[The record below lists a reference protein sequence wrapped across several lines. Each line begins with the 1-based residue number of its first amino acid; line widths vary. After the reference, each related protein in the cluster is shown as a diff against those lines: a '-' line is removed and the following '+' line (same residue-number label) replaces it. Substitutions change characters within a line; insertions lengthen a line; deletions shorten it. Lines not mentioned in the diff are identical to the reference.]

1 MEFNG
6 YYSSDHKHRD
16 NEGRG
21 GNTFAT
27 IVIIVVIVLLAMM
40 VIGLFAPNLLGITPD
55 DSLVNV
61 TPTPQMTQQADVTP
75 TPEPGTTAA
84 PEATTLPEA
93 EATTEPAAT
102 ATPFVSDEDRQM
114 PTLDGVAPSLSA
126 LPGYDSNP
134 IPDIYDA
141 VSPGVVGVLNYV
153 QAQGTNG
160 KTVDELYGSGTG
172 FVVSSSGYILTN
184 AHVVDGA
191 SKITVQ
197 VYGEE
202 DEREAT
208 LIGSDTETDIAVLKV
223 DNATL
228 QPLVLGDSDQV
239 RVGEYVLAIG
249 NPLSTDELANTVTFG
264 IISATKR
271 EVSIDNYTNTYLQ
284 TDAAINFGNSGG
296 PLINM
301 KGEVIGINS
310 AKTITAGY
318 DEMGNAVSAEGIGFA
333 LPINQVQKIMEILI
347 TKGYIER
354 PGIGITVSTVTAD
367 MAEQSGVPTGALVE
381 SVVKG
386 KPADQAGIL
395 AGDIIVEAN
404 GEKIETHE
412 QLVNIVLGCMIGDK
426 LKVQVHRDGETLD
439 ITITIGN
446 KTEMNFDD
454 VVGGATPEPIPDFFT
469 TPAPN

>member
-1 MEFNG
+1 MEYNG
-6 YYSSDHKHRD
+6 YYSSDHKHRN

-21 GNTFAT
+21 GNAFAT
-27 IVIIVVIVLLAMM
+27 IVIIMVIVLLALM
-40 VIGLFAPNLLGITPD
+40 VLGLFSPNLLGITPENA
-55 DSLVNV
+55 LVNV
-61 TPTPQMTQQADVTP
+61 TPTPHMTQQADITP
-75 TPEPGTTAA
+75 TPEPGTTA
-84 PEATTLPEA
+84 LPEDTQVPA
-93 EATTEPAAT
+93 TEPTAIPEST
-102 ATPFVSDEDRQM
+102 ATPLVSSEDRQM
-114 PTLDGVAPSLSA
+114 PTLDGIAPSLPA

-141 VSPGVVGVLNYV
+141 VSPGVVGVLNYK
-153 QAQGTNG
+153 QTQNSKG
-160 KTVDELYGSGTG
+160 KTINELYGSGTG
-172 FVVSSSGYILTN
+172 FVVSSAGYILTN

-191 SKITVQ
+191 SKVTVK

-202 DEREAT
+202 KERDAI

-223 DNATL
+223 NDASL

-249 NPLSTDELANTVTFG
+249 NPLSTDELANTITYG

-271 EVSIDNYTNTYLQ
+271 EVTIDNYTNTYLQ

-310 AKTITAGY
+310 AKTVTAGY
-318 DEMGNAVSAEGIGFA
+318 DEMGNALSAEGIGFA
-333 LPINQVQKIMEILI
+333 LPINQVQKIMQVLI

-354 PGIGITVSTVTAD
+354 PGIGVTVATVTED
-367 MAEQSGVPTGALVE
+367 MADEAGVPAGVLVE

-386 KPADQAGIL
+386 KPAEQAGIL
-395 AGDIIVEAN
+395 AGDIILEAN
-404 GEKIETHE
+404 GEKVSTHE
-412 QLVNIVLGCMIGDK
+412 QLVSLVKGCMIGDQ
-426 LKVQVHRDGETLD
+426 LKVKVYRDGKTLD
-439 ITITIGN
+439 LTIVIGN
-446 KTEMNFDD
+446 KTEMNFND
-454 VVGGATPEPIPDFFT
+454 VVGGATPMPIPDFFA

>member
-1 MEFNG
+1 M
-6 YYSSDHKHRD
+6 
-16 NEGRG
+16 
-21 GNTFAT
+21 
-27 IVIIVVIVLLAMM
+27 
-40 VIGLFAPNLLGITPD
+40 PNLDGI
-55 DSLVNV
+55 
-61 TPTPQMTQQADVTP
+61 
-75 TPEPGTTAA
+75 A
-84 PEATTLPEA
+84 P
-93 EATTEPAAT
+93 
-102 ATPFVSDEDRQM
+102 V
-114 PTLDGVAPSLSA
+114 
-126 LPGYDSNP
+126 LPGLQDNP

-153 QAQGTNG
+153 EVQGADG
-160 KTVDELYGSGTG
+160 KSAEQLYGSGTG
-172 FVVSSSGYILTN
+172 FAVSSEGYILTN

-191 SKITVQ
+191 NKITVK

-223 DNATL
+223 EDATL

-249 NPLSTDELANTVTFG
+249 NPLSTDELANTITFG
-264 IISATKR
+264 IISANKR
-271 EVSIDNYTNTYLQ
+271 EVTIDNYTNTYLQ

-310 AKTITAGY
+310 AKTVTAGY

-333 LPINQVQKIMEILI
+333 LPINQVQKIMEVLI

-354 PGIGITVSTVTAD
+354 PGIGITVSTVTD
-367 MAEQSGVPTGALVE
+367 EMAQEAGVPVGALVE
-381 SVVKG
+381 SVVSG
-386 KPADQAGIL
+386 RPADQAGIL

-404 GEKIETHE
+404 GEAITSHK
-412 QLVNIVLGCMIGDK
+412 QLVNIVLGCMIGDE
-426 LKVQVHRDGETLD
+426 LKVKVYRDGETLD
-439 ITITIGN
+439 ITIVIGN

-454 VVGGATPEPIPDFFT
+454 VVGGTTPTPVPELFA

>member
-1 MEFNG
+1 MEHNG
-6 YYSSDHKHRD
+6 FYSSDLQHKNNRED
-16 NEGRG
+16 KG
-21 GNTFAT
+21 GNAFAT
-27 IVIIVVIVLLAMM
+27 VVIIVVIVLLALM
-40 VIGLFAPNLLGITPD
+40 VVGLFWPNLLGTTTTQDAVIM
-55 DSLVNV
+55 V
-61 TPTPQMTQQADVTP
+61 TPTPTQPGDNALTP
-75 TPEPGTTAA
+75 TPEATEV
-84 PEATTLPEA
+84 PEATS
-93 EATTEPAAT
+93 
-102 ATPFVSDEDRQM
+102 TPVVSDEDRQM
-114 PTLDGVAPSLSA
+114 PNLDGIAPV
-126 LPGYDSNP
+126 LPGLEDNP

-153 QAQGTNG
+153 EVQGADG
-160 KTVDELYGSGTG
+160 KSVEQLYGSGTG
-172 FVVSSSGYILTN
+172 FAVSSEGYILTN

-191 SKITVQ
+191 NKITVK

-223 DNATL
+223 EDATL

-249 NPLSTDELANTVTFG
+249 NPLSTDELANTITFG
-264 IISATKR
+264 IISANKR
-271 EVSIDNYTNTYLQ
+271 EVTIDNYTNTYLQ

-310 AKTITAGY
+310 AKTVTAGY

-333 LPINQVQKIMEILI
+333 LPINQVQKIMEVLI

-354 PGIGITVSTVTAD
+354 PGIGITVSTVTD
-367 MAEQSGVPTGALVE
+367 EMAQEAGVPVGALVE
-381 SVVKG
+381 SVVAG
-386 KPADQAGIL
+386 RPADQAGIL

-404 GEKIETHE
+404 GEAITSHK
-412 QLVNIVLGCMIGDK
+412 QLVNIVLGCMIGDE
-426 LKVQVHRDGETLD
+426 LKVKVYRDGETLD
-439 ITITIGN
+439 ITIVIGN

-454 VVGGATPEPIPDFFT
+454 VVGGTTPTPVPELFT